1 MLRPVRT
8 LVPALLLPAL
18 LTGCVPADPL
28 SSAAHDVIE
37 ELDALDPADREA
49 ATIAIASREESTAWR
64 EWGVDPSA
72 VPGALAPLSDWV
84 LEERD
89 HPHEMQLASLSA
101 GANAIGSAFGIG
113 FVAIGGLGKS
123 GVEYSNKG
131 ARGTD
136 TTSTPGG
143 SATVSVGAD
152 GTVSTTYTAGGKEGD
167 LSVDISA
174 ASEIQPCPDPDGVVE
189 LSADVAVRVGVGSA
203 GGSIELEVDATGR
216 LDETAALASSDYT
229 YRQQHSYT
237 ADGTGEFLDHS
248 GNSAGEVTVNRW
260 SSKATAEFAKGAA
273 EMAAALA
280 YLVAHDLLSAAETGW
295 TSGRCVDVTL
305 TPSEDPGSLEPE
317 ANITVDADAHAR
329 LDGQATGGTL
339 FPTLSG
345 EGDLGSDGSR
355 VPAPATFDYRAA
367 DEEGRTGVLT
377 VESRSIRGVGRASIP
392 LSTGGGAYIADVT
405 VDEYTAHDTVCSLT
419 EPFEISG
426 SGLTFTFTPASY
438 SRGSFRMAGARYDL
452 TFVGDGDYSVAYD
465 GDGVATSLHASGD
478 STLTTPDGITADSPV
493 DLTYTLTPT
502 EPCE

>member
-1 MLRPVRT
+1 MPRPVRT
-8 LVPALLLPAL
+8 LLPALLIAAL

-28 SSAAHDVIE
+28 GPAAREVLE
-37 ELDALDPADREA
+37 SLEALDPADREA
-49 ATIAIASREESTAWR
+49 AVITIAAREELAAWS
-64 EWGVDPSA
+64 EWGVDPSG
-72 VPGALAPLSDWV
+72 VPGALATLSDWV
-84 LEERD
+84 LAEREA
-89 HPHEMQLASLSA
+89 PHEMQLASLSA
-101 GANAIGSAFGIG
+101 SATDIGSAFGIG
-113 FVAIGGLGKS
+113 FVAIGSLGKS
-123 GVEYSNKG
+123 GVEYSNEG

-136 TTSTPGG
+136 TTGTPGG

-152 GTVSTTYTAGGKEGD
+152 GTVSTTYTAGGAEGG

-174 ASEIQPCPDPDGVVE
+174 ASEIQPCPDADGVVE
-189 LSADVAVRVGVGSA
+189 LSAEVSVRVGVGSA
-203 GGSIELEVDATGR
+203 GGSIELEVETTGR
-216 LDETAALASSDYT
+216 LDETAALASSEYS
-229 YRQQHSYT
+229 YRQQHSST

-248 GNSAGEVTVNRW
+248 GNSAGQVTVNRW

-273 EMAAALA
+273 EMAASLA
-280 YLVAHDLLSAAETGW
+280 YLVSHDLLAAAETGW

-317 ANITVDADAHAR
+317 ANITIDADAHAR

-392 LSTGGGAYIADVT
+392 LTTGGGAYIADVT
-405 VDEYTAHDTVCSLT
+405 VDEYTAHDTICSLT
-419 EPFEISG
+419 EPFEITG
-426 SGLTFTFTPASY
+426 SGLTFSFTPAGE
-438 SRGSFRMAGARYDL
+438 GSGTFRMSGARYDL
-452 TFVGDGDYSVAYD
+452 TFVGDGDYSVSHDA
-465 GDGVATSLHASGD
+465 DGVATALHASGD

-493 DLTYTLTPT
+493 DLQYTLTPT